1 MKRRGLDVE
10 RKSRH
15 IWAAVWVEDEGL
27 AGLFQDLALKRKCLA
42 YDIYQI
48 IEKAKEDRVLRMGG
62 RLKANADVEPTMPCT
77 TLYTAEWHSLWNKE
91 LEEKLCHAAAFLVDR
106 EGEIE
111 AKWQASP
118 LVIRLDDGGEEDIP
132 AHLEEECL
140 ERSTALSTLFSDTQS
155 YGESNDEWDGALSSG
170 YESEFK
176 PRTRKRRK
184 KPSKRST

>member
-1 MKRRGLDVE
+1 MFACLVKGSVAAQNYVLPYPEAEGLFTRTKRMKGRGLDVE

-77 TLYTAEWHSLWNKE
+77 TLYTTEWHSL
-91 LEEKLCHAAAFLVDR
+91 
-106 EGEIE
+106 
-111 AKWQASP
+111 
-118 LVIRLDDGGEEDIP
+118 
-132 AHLEEECL
+132 
-140 ERSTALSTLFSDTQS
+140 
-155 YGESNDEWDGALSSG
+155 
-170 YESEFK
+170 
-176 PRTRKRRK
+176 
-184 KPSKRST
+184 